1 MRIAIKRAAQ
11 AAASLIGVRRLIFE
25 KEEVRNMKKVWSLVL
40 VLAMVLSLAG
50 CTVGGQ
56 PTGGNNGG
64 GGSDGGSG
72 EGGSFYAGKTVTVI
86 VPWAAGGGADTAAR
100 LVCDYAE
107 DILGCTIVVNNVSGG
122 GGSIGL
128 QQLTDSNPDGLT
140 FAYVANTDSNG
151 DVMLEGITYTVDS
164 FAPVC
169 VFAED
174 PHVIVASKK
183 SGITDLETLK
193 AAGADGSTTWGIGGA
208 WTHWDFLKMEFEEA
222 TSTSYKRI
230 VYDGGTTAITDVASG
245 DCDVATPFISEAMSQ
260 IDAGNV
266 VPIAVT
272 SAERNESCPD
282 IPTLAEQGLEGFDST
297 MWRGF
302 VAPAGTPED
311 AMREFAE
318 AIGEACENPELLERA
333 QTAGTTIS
341 FIGYDDFQTYY
352 MENHESVRAYV
363 ESADF

>member
-1 MRIAIKRAAQ
+1 MKKAL
-11 AAASLIGVRRLIFE
+11 SLIL
-25 KEEVRNMKKVWSLVL
+25 S
-40 VLAMVLSLAG
+40 LAMALSLAG
-50 CTVGGQ
+50 CSVSGSLTE
-56 PTGGNNGG
+56 
-64 GGSDGGSG
+64 GGSNTDSNEASNTST
-72 EGGSFYAGKTVTVI
+72 EGGDSFYAGKTVTVI
-86 VPWAAGGGADTAAR
+86 VPWAAGGGADTAVR

-107 DILGCTIVVNNVSGG
+107 DILGCTIVINNVAGG

-128 QQLTDSNPDGLT
+128 QQLVTSDPDGLT
-140 FAYVANTDSNG
+140 YAYVANTDSNG
-151 DVMLEGITYTVDS
+151 DVMLEGITYTVES

-174 PHVIVASKK
+174 PHIIVASKD
-183 SGITDLETLK
+183 SGITDLDSLI
-193 AAGADGSTTWGIGGA
+193 AAGADGSTSWGIGGA

-230 VYDGGTTAITDVASG
+230 VYDGGTSAITDVASG

-282 IPTLAEQGLEGFDST
+282 IPTLAEQGLDGFDST
-297 MWRGF
+297 MWRGL

-311 AMREFAE
+311 CMRAFAD
-318 AIGEACENPELLERA
+318 AIGQACEDPELLERA

-341 FIGYDDFQTYY
+341 FIGFDDFQTYF
-352 MENHESVRAYV
+352 MENHESVREYV
-363 ESADF
+363 ENADF